1 MGSEMVNNGWI
12 LSHLDR
18 LDIEN
23 EKKKRKRQLLDFC
36 LHSKKMGLTPT

>member
-1 MGSEMVNNGWI
+1 MVNNGWI

-23 EKKKRKRQLLDFC
+23 EKKKRHAGVSKRGEILRPKDV
-36 LHSKKMGLTPT
+36 